1 VTRVI
6 SIIESER
13 RALVARVRERFCSL
27 SSSLLLFP
35 IFFSFIARANEFT
48 FLCSLSFLSRNK

>member
-1 VTRVI
+1 MTRVI

-48 FLCSLSFLSRNK
+48 FL

>member
-1 VTRVI
+1 VIHRKRLRKKFIVTHRNSFCDV
-6 SIIESER
+6 R
-13 RALVARVRERFCSL
+13 KARVRERFCSL

-48 FLCSLSFLSRNK
+48 FL

>member
-1 VTRVI
+1 MTRVI

-35 IFFSFIARANEFT
+35 IFFSFILVARANEFT
-48 FLCSLSFLSRNK
+48 FL